1 MSSCHSAA
9 PATFVSL
16 PGRPARL
23 ARTLAKLPCLSNKGG
38 YAADPEYLMQMTP
51 YLKLLAAS
59 HGSVGLVSLRPG
71 DRNSSNMDTRVPS
84 ASKLAKC

>member
-1 MSSCHSAA
+1 MSCQSAVS
-9 PATFVSL
+9 ATFVSL
-16 PGRPARL
+16 RCRPASL
-23 ARTLAKLPCLSNKGG
+23 ASTLAKLPCLSNKGG
-38 YAADPEYLMQMTP
+38 YVADAEYPMQMTP
-51 YLKLLAAS
+51 YLKLLTAS